1 MNSSTSN
8 LENLE
13 NLKMEYDSHFDY
25 LAKGAILRSR
35 ANWYEQGEKSNK
47 CFLGL
52 ESNRG
57 TKSCIRKVFT
67 SDGML
72 TTNPKKIS
80 MEMVK
85 FYSDLYAGNDEEVDD
100 GHPFLLRPE
109 IPKLTSEMKII
120 CEGKL
125 SVKECFDCLQSF
137 ENNKSPGNDGL
148 TVEFYKTFWNSLGNL
163 LVDFL
168 NCSYDHGELSSTQKQ
183 AIIKLIEKKGKDKY
197 ITADQFR

>member
-13 NLKMEYDSHFDY
+13 NLEMEYDSHFDY
-25 LAKGAILRSR
+25 MAKGAIIRSR
-35 ANWYEQGEKSNK
+35 ANWYEQV
-47 CFLGL
+47 FLGI
-52 ESNRG
+52 ESNRE

-67 SDGML
+67 SDGTL
-72 TTNPKKIS
+72 STNPKQIS

-85 FYSDLYAGNDEEVDD
+85 FYSDLYAGNNEEVHES
-100 GHPFLLRPE
+100 HPFLLRSE
-109 IPKLTSEMKII
+109 IPKLTSEMKNI

-163 LVDFL
+163 LVDCL
-168 NCSYDHGELSSTQKQ
+168 NCSYDSGELSNT
-183 AIIKLIEKKGKDKY
+183 GKE
-197 ITADQFR
+197 AGNN